1 MVSILSI
8 TYVLDPGRALDAKV
22 QIAANRA
29 VPAGCTVAGKCVVF
43 PKYCHDLHFSFESGM
58 GMGIEDFLTH
68 RTSFENSRA
77 HFLGPTTTS
86 FPFYVL
92 SRI

>member
-22 QIAANRA
+22 QIAANQV
-29 VPAGCTVAGKCVVF
+29 VPAGCTVAAKCVVF
-43 PKYCHDLHFSFESGM
+43 PKYCHDLDVSLESV

-68 RTSFENSRA
+68 KTSFENSRA